1 MCVLTLLK
9 KSMAKTTRILIPSD
23 FTVDSLHFVRQSIE
37 ESMADSIDIIL
48 VYGNKS
54 STSASELLGIGLE
67 DQLGTLQSE
76 SFLKACS
83 GIYQRYKNR
92 KLSIFA
98 DILGTDNSH
107 YLQHYL
113 KGQSVNEVIIPRDYT
128 YKKKTR
134 NFFNVASAL
143 RKVESQIPSTI
154 SFKEQPSIRDRE
166 IGLIE

>member
-1 MCVLTLLK
+1 
-9 KSMAKTTRILIPSD
+9 MAKTTRILIPSD

-37 ESMADSIDIIL
+37 ESTADSIDIIL

-67 DQLGTLQSE
+67 DQLETLQSE

-83 GIYQRYKNR
+83 VMYQHYKNR
-92 KLSIFA
+92 RLSIFA

-113 KGQSVNEVIIPRDYT
+113 RGQSVNEVIIPSDYI

-134 NFFNVASAL
+134 NFFNVANAL
-143 RKVESQIPSTI
+143 RNVRNQVRSTI
-154 SFKEQPSIRDRE
+154 SFKEQPYNGKSE
-166 IGLIE
+166 VLLVAG

>member
-1 MCVLTLLK
+1 M
-9 KSMAKTTRILIPSD
+9 
-23 FTVDSLHFVRQSIE
+23 
-37 ESMADSIDIIL
+37 
-48 VYGNKS
+48 
-54 STSASELLGIGLE
+54 E
-67 DQLGTLQSE
+67 DQLETLQSE

-83 GIYQRYKNR
+83 GIYQHYKHR
-92 KLSIFA
+92 RLSIFA

-134 NFFNVASAL
+134 NFFNVANEL
-143 RKVESQIPSTI
+143 RNVESQFRSTI
-154 SFKEQPSIRDRE
+154 SFKEQPTVRNKE

>member
-23 FTVDSLHFVRQSIE
+23 FTVDSLDFVRQSIE
-37 ESMADSIDIIL
+37 ESTADCIDIIL

-67 DQLGTLQSE
+67 DQLETLQSD
-76 SFLKACS
+76 SFLKGCS
-83 GIYQRYKNR
+83 VIYQRYKNR
-92 KLSIFA
+92 GLSIFA

-113 KGQSVNEVIIPRDYT
+113 RGQSVNEIIIPRDYI

-134 NFFNVASAL
+134 NFFNVANAL
-143 RKVESQIPSTI
+143 RKVEGQICSTI
-154 SFKEQPSIRDRE
+154 IFKEQSSIGNRAT
-166 IGLIE
+166 GLVE